1 MEQSLQKKLVL
12 VSIASLYIL
21 IIIIFAFTNHLDPY
35 NTIIRLFAL
44 LGYLSMVI
52 TAMMTPF
59 AVELYKLFKKS
70 FIKMHHFFAICGIIL
85 ITLHPVIFA
94 INTLNPFAFIPVIND
109 WVLFWELA
117 GRPALILIYIAVIA
131 GILRKKIANTWRLF
145 HALIYVALFFGLVHG
160 ILIGT
165 SFQNIGIM
173 IIYIALFCL
182 VIFALIYKRTK
193 NYQRKKK
200 K

>member
-12 VSIASLYIL
+12 ASIGCLYVL
-21 IIIIFAFTNHLDPY
+21 ISIIFAFTNHVDPY

-70 FIKMHHFFAICGIIL
+70 FIKIHHFFAILGLIL
-85 ITLHPVIFA
+85 ISLHPVIFA
-94 INTLNPFAFIPVIND
+94 INTLNPFAFIPVVDD

-131 GILRKKIANTWRLF
+131 GILRKKIAKSWKIF
-145 HALIYVALFFGLVHG
+145 HVLVYIALFFGLVHG

-173 IIYIALFCL
+173 IIYISLFCL
-182 VIFALIYKRTK
+182 VVLSFVYKRFR
-193 NYQRKKK
+193 NFQRKKK